1 MFDIGWQE
9 LFLVA
14 VAALIVIGPKDLPRA
29 LKTLTGA
36 IRKVKGMARDFQ
48 GGLDDI
54 VRETELADMRQEI
67 EAHTGGDLRKSI
79 ENSIDPDGDISR
91 EMNDMRSFE
100 GDLTN
105 ATEEFSKDINKVE
118 NKTEEEEDAKVGLP
132 DPNEAMTFTPP
143 EPEKVVES
151 APEPAPTQEASIQE
165 PAAMTSV
172 NDQDKKDA

>member
-14 VAALIVIGPKDLPRA
+14 VAALIVVGPKDLPRA
-29 LKTLTGA
+29 LKTVTGA

-54 VRETELADMRQEI
+54 VRETELADMRNEI
-67 EAHTGGDLRKSI
+67 EAQTGGDLRKSI
-79 ENSIDPDGDISR
+79 ENSIDPDGDLSR

-105 ATEEFSKDINKVE
+105 ATEDFSKDINKVE
-118 NKTEEEEDAKVGLP
+118 EDAKAEDDTKVGLP
-132 DPNEAMTFTPP
+132 GPNEAMTFTPP
-143 EPEKVVES
+143 EPESV
-151 APEPAPTQEASIQE
+151 AEPAPTPESAKEPVTTTSI
-165 PAAMTSV
+165 

>member
-29 LKTLTGA
+29 LKTVTGA

-54 VRETELADMRQEI
+54 VRETELADMRKEI
-67 EAHTGGDLRKSI
+67 EEHTGGDLRKSI
-79 ENSIDPDGDISR
+79 ENSIDPDGELSK

-105 ATEEFSKDINKVE
+105 ATQDFSEDISKA
-118 NKTEEEEDAKVGLP
+118 EEDAKVGLP

-143 EPEKVVES
+143 EPEKVAETVS
-151 APEPAPTQEASIQE
+151 EPAPA
-165 PAAMTSV
+165 PAETSSSA
-172 NDQDKKDA
+172 DQDKKDA

>member
-14 VAALIVIGPKDLPRA
+14 VAALIVVGPKDLPRA
-29 LKTLTGA
+29 LKTVTGA

-54 VRETELADMRQEI
+54 VRETELADMRNEI
-67 EAHTGGDLRKSI
+67 EAQTGGDLRKSI
-79 ENSIDPDGDISR
+79 ENSIDPDGDLSR

-105 ATEEFSKDINKVE
+105 ATEDF
-118 NKTEEEEDAKVGLP
+118 A
-132 DPNEAMTFTPP
+132 
-143 EPEKVVES
+143 
-151 APEPAPTQEASIQE
+151 
-165 PAAMTSV
+165 
-172 NDQDKKDA
+172 ND

>member
-29 LKTLTGA
+29 LKTVTGA

-54 VRETELADMRQEI
+54 VRETELADMRNEI
-67 EAHTGGDLRKSI
+67 EAQTGGDLRKSI
-79 ENSIDPDGDISR
+79 EDSIDPDGEISR

-105 ATEEFSKDINKVE
+105 ATEDFSRDINKVE
-118 NKTEEEEDAKVGLP
+118 DDAKVGLP
-132 DPNEAMTFTPP
+132 DPNEAMTFTAP
-143 EPEKVVES
+143 EPEPVAEV
-151 APEPAPTQEASIQE
+151 APEPAKENE
-165 PAAMTSV
+165 TSA
-172 NDQDKKDA
+172 NEQDKKDA